1 MATICNHHVISC
13 MHGLRQRQHSQ
24 QQALER
30 AGINPAV
37 MDNKTQRVPTD
48 QVARLFKTV
57 QESLDDEFMGFTQT
71 NCKVGLFATMAEL
84 VSHCST
90 LGELLEKA
98 VNFYNLISDDIPMRL
113 SRSRG
118 SAVLSFKM
126 AKPELDPE
134 HFMAEFW
141 LVM

>member
-13 MHGLRQRQHSQ
+13 MHGLREQNLPQ

-30 AGINPAV
+30 AGINPSV
-37 MDNKTQRVPTD
+37 IGNRSQRVHTD

-57 QESLDDEFMGFTQT
+57 QETLDDEFMGFTQN

-90 LGELLEKA
+90 LGCLL
-98 VNFYNLISDDIPMRL
+98 YTSDAAD
-113 SRSRG
+113 
-118 SAVLSFKM
+118 
-126 AKPELDPE
+126 E
-134 HFMAEFW
+134 
-141 LVM
+141 

>member
-13 MHGLRQRQHSQ
+13 MHGLRQSNQPQ

-37 MDNKTQRVPTD
+37 MSQPNQRVHTD

-57 QESLDDEFMGFTQT
+57 QETLNDEFMGFTQSQ
-71 NCKVGLFATMAEL
+71 CKVGLFATMAEL

-90 LGELLEKA
+90 LGS
-98 VNFYNLISDDIPMRL
+98 Y
-113 SRSRG
+113 
-118 SAVLSFKM
+118 
-126 AKPELDPE
+126 
-134 HFMAEFW
+134 
-141 LVM
+141 